1 MPLSSGTRVGPYEIV
16 GVLGAGG
23 MGEVYRGRD
32 VRLGRD
38 VAIKILPIE
47 FRSDRDRLLR
57 FEQEARATAALNHPH
72 ILALHDIGEHNGL
85 NYLVSELL
93 EGETLREQ
101 LTGPSPRRL
110 PMRKAIEYATQ
121 IARGLAAA
129 HDKGIVHRD
138 LKPDNIFV
146 TPSGQ
151 VKILDFGIAKLAQPQ
166 SAAAVTG
173 ALDTNPGEVL
183 GTVGYMSPEQVR
195 GQQTDHRTDIFSFGA
210 LLYEM
215 LSGRHAF
222 EGQSRADTI
231 TAVLNEHPPPLPVT
245 DAHLAPGLRRIVDR
259 CLEKNPGARFQSA
272 HDLGFALEGLSSQSD
287 AIAAVPARGPR
298 LAAWLPW
305 TVAAV
310 ATLGLLVAAAVAYR
324 SSRRAPETAT
334 PIRFQVTPPGT
345 ATTFSATANF
355 LSVSPDGRHIAFV
368 SANDAGTPI
377 LWLRSLD
384 SLEARPIAGTDG
396 ARQPFWSPDSQSI
409 AYFAFGTLRRVAVS
423 GGPTQTQTLADA
435 SAVPTGGSW
444 SPEGVIVFSS
454 LSASVMR
461 VAAAGGERSRP
472 VTTISAAERGDTHSY
487 PEFLPDGR
495 RFLYYVRSANPDRA
509 GIYVKSLDADDARRI
524 IDTASNVRYVPPGYL
539 IYAHSGVLMAQPFDP
554 DRAVA
559 TASAIPIADRVDQFP
574 ETGLAA
580 FSVSAAGVLA
590 YRGSADTALSRL
602 VWFDRTGN
610 RLGEIGEPRPYRNPR
625 LSPDGARVAVEL
637 VDRVGNRDIWLMDVA
652 RGVPARFTFDT
663 GRDAAPVWSADG
675 KTIAW
680 QGNIAMLMKD
690 SSGTRPEERVK
701 DEPWI
706 PDDWLPDGSGLIC
719 HPNAPLQI
727 VTIPMAGTDRT
738 PQVVVEGRTITTQG
752 RMSPDGRWIAF
763 ASSDSGRFE
772 VYVQNF
778 PKPAGRWQVS
788 TDGGLQPKWRS
799 DGKEL
804 YYLGLDSRLMA
815 VPVALG
821 ALAEVGKPAPL
832 FTTRVEPTTGL
843 VWHQY
848 DVTRDGQRFLINTPE
863 ITRSAVTIVLN
874 WPALLKE

>member
-1 MPLSSGTRVGPYEIV
+1 MSLTSATRLGPYEIL
-16 GVLGAGG
+16 GALGAGG
-23 MGEVYRGRD
+23 MGEVYRARD
-32 VRLGRD
+32 VRLGRE

-47 FRSDRDRLLR
+47 FRNDPDRLLR
-57 FEQEARATAALNHPH
+57 FEQEARAAAALNNPY
-72 ILALHDIGEHNGL
+72 ILAVHDIGEHEGL
-85 NYLVSELL
+85 NYFVSELL
-93 EGETLREQ
+93 EGGTLRDA
-101 LTGPSPRRL
+101 LAGPSPRRL
-110 PMRKAIEYATQ
+110 PARKAVEYATQ
-121 IARGLAAA
+121 VARGLAAA
-129 HDKGIVHRD
+129 HDRGIVHRD
-138 LKPDNIFV
+138 LKPENIFV
-146 TPSGQ
+146 TPDGH

-166 SAAAVTG
+166 SAATAVTG

-195 GQQTDHRTDIFSFGA
+195 GQPTDHRTDIFSFGA

-287 AIAAVPARGPR
+287 PIAAVRGRR
-298 LAAWLPW
+298 LPAWLPW
-305 TVAAV
+305 AV
-310 ATLGLLVAAAVAYR
+310 AGAAMLGLLAAAAVAYR
-324 SSRRAPETAT
+324 SSHRPAETAT

-368 SANDAGTPI
+368 SGNEAGTPV
-377 LWLRSLD
+377 LWIRSLE
-384 SLEARPIAGTDG
+384 SLEARPIPGTDG
-396 ARQPFWSPDSQSI
+396 ARQPFWSPDSQYI
-409 AYFAFGTLRRVAVS
+409 AFFAFGTLRRVAVS
-423 GGPTQTQTLADA
+423 GGPTHTQTLTDA

-444 SPEGVIVFSS
+444 SPEGVILFSS
-454 LSASVMR
+454 LSAPIVR
-461 VAAAGGERSRP
+461 VAAAGGERSRA
-472 VTTISAAERGDTHSY
+472 VTSVDAAGRGDIHSY
-487 PEFLPDGR
+487 PEFLPDGK
-495 RFLYYVRSANPDRA
+495 RFLYFVRSVDPDRA
-509 GIYVKSLDADDARRI
+509 GIYVRSLDADDARRI
-524 IDTASNVRYVPPGYL
+524 VDAASNVRYVAPGYL
-539 IYAHSGVLMAQPFDP
+539 VYARSGVLMAQPFDP
-554 DRAVA
+554 DRAV
-559 TASAIPIADRVDQFP
+559 TTGSAVPIAERVDQFP

-590 YRGSADTALSRL
+590 YRGSPDAAMSRL
-602 VWFDRTGN
+602 VWFDRKGS
-610 RLGEIGEPRPYRNPR
+610 RLGEIGDPRPYRNPR

-652 RGVPARFTFDT
+652 RGVPARFTFDP

-680 QGNIAMLMKD
+680 QGNTAMFIKD
-690 SSGTRPEERVK
+690 SSGTRPEERVHN
-701 DEPWI
+701 EPWI
-706 PDDWLPDGSGLIC
+706 PDDWVPDGSRLVC

-738 PQVVVEGRTITTQG
+738 PEVIVEGRTITTQG
-752 RMSPDGRWIAF
+752 RLSPDGRWIAF

-821 ALAEVGKPAPL
+821 ALAEVGKPTPL
-832 FTTRVEPTTGL
+832 FATRVEPTTGL

-848 DVTRDGQRFLINTPE
+848 DVGPDGQRFLINTPE
-863 ITRSAVTIVLN
+863 IIRSSVTVVLN
-874 WPALLKE
+874 WLSALKD